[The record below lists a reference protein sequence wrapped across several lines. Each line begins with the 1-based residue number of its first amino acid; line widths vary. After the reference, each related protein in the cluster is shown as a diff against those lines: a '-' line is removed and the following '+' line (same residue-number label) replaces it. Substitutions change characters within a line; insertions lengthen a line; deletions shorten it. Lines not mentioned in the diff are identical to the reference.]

1 MAEDKD
7 RLALPTDGNDRVLL
21 GAVSSDDGMTPVPL
35 EVNPLTGRLLVES
48 DGGGAAGGGLTDD
61 ELRATPVP
69 VTDAEQTSL
78 LVSIKANTE
87 AISAL
92 SVVIKALQQA
102 TVNPPY
108 LDKTANAIRNQVQ
121 SGAITSVGTVT
132 TVTGLTN
139 VDGYQGKMLMI
150 GQNMSA
156 WANTVRSRIT

>member
-21 GAVSSDDGMTPVPL
+21 GAVSSDDGITPVPL

-48 DGGGAAGGGLTDD
+48 TGGGSSGGLTDE

-78 LVSIKANTE
+78 LTSIKANTE

-108 LDKTANAIRNQVQ
+108 LDKSVNAIRNQVQ